1 MTDDISPGRSP
12 LTAEA
17 GETSAVDGQR
27 EGAVASTPVLSDRGA
42 RRGRARVGRG
52 IKGAIGVTFAV
63 LAWEA
68 ARATGLVAPFYAPS
82 FLTIVGEIAQQFP
95 DGPLT
100 RAVLTTL
107 HAWAL
112 GLGIAVLLAVPSG
125 FAVGLSYWADAASR
139 VVVEFLRPIPSVALI
154 PVVILFAG
162 LGLQMKLILIV
173 FACFWPLF
181 FNSKY
186 GVGHTDALLLE
197 TGRAFGRSQVRLV
210 LEIVVPSALPSVAT
224 GVRIAASIA
233 LILAVVAEMV
243 AGGGGIGY
251 FILANNMAGQLPAMY
266 AGILVVGLLGYAVNL
281 AAMVVE
287 GRLLAWSPD
296 HRQGSR

>member
-1 MTDDISPGRSP
+1 MTEDLSPDAGPRTAGSGEKSSAAAPEPAVVLTGRGGSGRSR
-12 LTAEA
+12 LRLE
-17 GETSAVDGQR
+17 
-27 EGAVASTPVLSDRGA
+27 
-42 RRGRARVGRG
+42 RG
-52 IKGAIGVTFAV
+52 IKGTIGVAGAI
-63 LAWEA
+63 LLWEL
-68 ARATGLVAPFYAPS
+68 ARATGLLPSVYAPS
-82 FLTIVGEIAQQFP
+82 FPRILSEAVQQIP
-95 DGPLT
+95 DGPLM

-125 FAVGLSYWADAASR
+125 FAVGLSRWADSASR

-154 PVVILFAG
+154 PVAILFAG

-181 FNSKY
+181 FNTKY
-186 GVGHTDALLLE
+186 GVGHTDPLLLE
-197 TGRAFGRSQVRLV
+197 TGRAFGRSRPRLI

-251 FILANNMAGQLPAMY
+251 FILAHNMAGQLSTMY
-266 AGILVVGLLGYAVNL
+266 AGILVIGLLGYAVNL
-281 AAMVVE
+281 AAMAVE
-287 GRLLAWSPD
+287 RRLLAWSPD
-296 HRQGSR
+296 HRQATR